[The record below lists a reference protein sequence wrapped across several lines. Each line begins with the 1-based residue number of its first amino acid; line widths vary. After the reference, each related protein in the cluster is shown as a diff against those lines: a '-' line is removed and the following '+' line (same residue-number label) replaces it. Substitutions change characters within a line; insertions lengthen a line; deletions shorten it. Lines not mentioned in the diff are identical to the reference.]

1 MENMAD
7 KSFREV
13 TVFDFFT
20 AFRSNFKTI
29 FLSSFAVTLV
39 AIIYSLL
46 VTPIFS
52 STALI
57 TLNKDNSQG
66 SQTTGS
72 SSVLETITGGAVS
85 TGSSDAEIAYQQ
97 LISREFFKKIYT
109 DKNYIKDFY
118 HADKNVEEDKISS
131 LSSPHFDKA
140 FQDFHNQFLYISYN
154 RKSELITLSLK
165 NMHADKAQYWLQQTI
180 FRVNEYARADDRAQ
194 TMKALNFLENQIQS
208 TNILEIRKV
217 LAQLI
222 QQRIQNLMFV
232 ESSDEYLFKVIDEPS
247 YPIYRFFP
255 NRTQITITTFIFS
268 MIFFSLISLFN
279 LIRNKTYDESS
290 SAPDNYL

>member
-1 MENMAD
+1 MEN
-7 KSFREV
+7 KSFREITISDYFKAIRLNIRSILFSSGIV
-13 TVFDFFT
+13 T
-20 AFRSNFKTI
+20 SI
-29 FLSSFAVTLV
+29 

-52 STALI
+52 SSALI
-57 TLNKDNSQG
+57 TLNQDNSRG
-66 SQTTGS
+66 SQSSGS

-85 TGSSDAEIAYQQ
+85 AGSTESEIAYQK
-97 LISREFFKKIYT
+97 LISREFFKNLFN

-118 HADKNVEEDKISS
+118 HAGKGVSDDQISN

-140 FQDFHNQFLYISYN
+140 FDDFHGNFLFISYN
-154 RKSELITLSLK
+154 RKAELINISLK
-165 NMHADKAQYWLQQTI
+165 NVSPDKAQYWLEQI
-180 FRVNEYARADDRAQ
+180 IYRINEYAREDDRSQAV
-194 TMKALNFLENQIQS
+194 KSLEFLENQIQG

-217 LAQLI
+217 LSQLI

-232 ESSDEYLFKVIDEPS
+232 ESTDEYLFKVIDEPS

-268 MIFFSLISLFN
+268 LFFFSFIALFRFV
-279 LIRNKTYDESS
+279 RNDKSKPSTEEESF
-290 SAPDNYL
+290 L